1 MEPATIADITNHRIP
16 LHAEQLIAL
25 VKRRSLTYDVT
36 ELYGED
42 ASMKTLGAIV
52 EDFSQAYEEI
62 KTQSLERRVVSLACL
77 VAMTNHAADTWI
89 MKAFGQIL
97 KKGRA
102 SNAGKFFILRVLQPL
117 TGCDMTDASY
127 VSYVK
132 AAEFIADAEKR
143 LPWAVP
149 CFIETYDIAGF
160 LDLSVEE
167 KYGVIAHL
175 DTKNV
180 IIQEVRAAYG
190 KYQKHGRGEITLS
203 APISSTFE
211 DIVIGDSKLAETRD
225 GYVNVTY
232 LSQALGES
240 KALYNDYIKV
250 PKNKAFVD
258 SFKRVDGC
266 DTVYRSANSK
276 GTTWIHPKIFK
287 HLAEWK
293 GLDDLVKALGPYVD
307 DTVAVESTISVPDR
321 VEVIKIKGD
330 GFSTEMRTYDG
341 YCNLAELTASVG
353 KKFCNISQI
362 EAFHARLSEISA
374 ARGIPVRDLILTTIG
389 YFSSSWGHM
398 DVALYIVKTYRPK
411 AYEFFEA
418 ALTSTPG
425 SEVYTMVR
433 DTKGGPLTRHR
444 SSDGYLDANM
454 ISKWSP
460 KTNSLSDFLKSPK
473 GTALRTALEGT
484 ELMKK
489 SPGLYGGTWVHPE
502 VAEGLAAK
510 GGLKDLGDLVLGAL
524 DQLDAAATERPTA
537 GLEGL
542 RDMVDGAL
550 DQKDAGSS
558 PTPMPKSNSPTKHNV
573 TAGQESE
580 PDFQS
585 ETSSIIVDVRQSDGY
600 VNATKLCKTA
610 GKLWSN
616 FLQLSW
622 TSKFV
627 GELERILGD
636 DIVMQDDDEGTWV
649 HPKMSL
655 RLATWCGPEYET
667 EVSSRVVE
675 HLHGEIADMPDIPTG
690 FKKNQ
695 GIEVYEIEEGE
706 PLLGGWPLPEHFCS
720 PVTFYIIQVG
730 TKDKEISLF
739 KWGIS
744 DDPRQRLGT
753 HFNKY
758 GNIVTRVL
766 ISVGM
771 SSAKRVEDNVKVMMS
786 RRRVILSMKR
796 HPLGYESFKVSNH
809 EADRVLHAIRL
820 HVETKFQSI
829 VRYSWMDGKV
839 YLDKNE
845 VESQEK
851 AEQEITR
858 RDLAIEQETTRR
870 ELAVLQ
876 ATNDQLRMQLELA
889 KLGR

>member
-1 MEPATIADITNHRIP
+1 MDSATIARITNNRVP
-16 LHAEQLIAL
+16 CHAEQLKEL
-25 VKRRSLTYDVT
+25 VKRRALTYDVAG
-36 ELYGED
+36 LYGDD

-52 EDFSQAYEEI
+52 EDFSQAYEDV
-62 KTQSLERRVVSLACL
+62 KTQSLERRVVSMACL

-89 MKAFGQIL
+89 MKAFSQVL

-102 SNAGKFFILRVLQPL
+102 SNAGKFFILQVLQPL
-117 TGCDMTDASY
+117 TGCEMTDASY

-132 AAEFIADAEKR
+132 AADFIADAEKR

-160 LDLSVEE
+160 LDLSVHE

-175 DTKNV
+175 DSKNV

-190 KYQKHGRGEITLS
+190 KYQKQGRGDISLS
-203 APISSTFE
+203 EPVSPTFD
-211 DIVIGDSKLAETRD
+211 DIVIEGRKVAETRD

-232 LSQALGES
+232 LSQARGES
-240 KALYNDYIKV
+240 KGLYNDYIKI

-258 SFKRVDGC
+258 SFKRADGC
-266 DTVYRSANSK
+266 DTVFRSANSK

-293 GLDDLVKALGPYVD
+293 GLEDIAKVLGPYVD
-307 DTVAVESTISVPDR
+307 DTVAVESTICVPDR
-321 VEVIKIKGD
+321 VEVRIIKGD

-341 YCNLAELTASVG
+341 YCNLAELTTSVG

-374 ARGIPVRDLILTTIG
+374 ARDIPVRDLIQTTIG

-411 AYEFFEA
+411 ASLLFEA
-418 ALTSTPG
+418 ALAGTRE
-425 SEVYTMVR
+425 SEVYTTVR

-473 GTALRTALEGT
+473 GTSLRGSLEGT
-484 ELMKK
+484 ELAKK
-489 SPGLYGGTWVHPE
+489 SSGLYGGTWVHPQ

-510 GGLKDLGDLVLGAL
+510 GGLKAFEDLVSAAL
-524 DQLDAAATERPTA
+524 DQPEKPYGPPTGDDSIGQQPDMDAQEQCSIKEALEPADLTETP
-537 GLEGL
+537 GVL
-542 RDMVDGAL
+542 VD
-550 DQKDAGSS
+550 
-558 PTPMPKSNSPTKHNV
+558 
-573 TAGQESE
+573 
-580 PDFQS
+580 
-585 ETSSIIVDVRQSDGY
+585 IRQSDGY

-649 HPKMSL
+649 HPKMAL

-667 EVSSRVVE
+667 DVSSRVVE

-706 PLLGGWPLPEHFCS
+706 PLLGGWPLPEHFCP

-796 HPLGYESFKVSNH
+796 HPLGYESFKVSNI

-820 HVETKFQSI
+820 HVETKFQTI

-851 AEQEITR
+851 AEQAITR
-858 RDLAIEQETTRR
+858 RELSIEQEKTRR